1 VLVSGLW
8 LLHNVRGVSAAPP
21 LRGEIRWGRRISS
34 GLQGGL
40 VTVRGVLQIH
50 SAPPALSPHVEW
62 AVAGIFGV
70 PVKLHWIDQPAAP
83 GNVRTE
89 LAWQGQPGMS
99 GEIASALAGWKLLRF
114 EVTEDASAGCD
125 AVRYS
130 CTPTL
135 GMFTASMSANG
146 DIMISENRLR
156 AVMTL
161 AAGAVAGE
169 ELGGLRELHGPAHPA
184 LGGSLEAELR
194 LLLGE
199 AWDAEL
205 EPFRHASAGAP
216 VRWLHATG

>member
-1 VLVSGLW
+1 
-8 LLHNVRGVSAAPP
+8 
-21 LRGEIRWGRRISS
+21 
-34 GLQGGL
+34 L
-40 VTVRGVLQIH
+40 VTARGVLQIH

-89 LAWQGQPGMS
+89 LAWQGRPGMS
-99 GEIASALAGWKLLRF
+99 GEIASALATWNLLRF
-114 EVTEDASAGCD
+114 EVTEEASKGCD

-130 CTPTL
+130 CTPSL
-135 GMFTASMSANG
+135 GVFSTAVSANG
-146 DIMISENRLR
+146 DNMISENRLR

-161 AAGAVAGE
+161 AGAATGDH
-169 ELGGLRELHGPAHPA
+169 LGGLREMHRPRHPA
-184 LGGSLEAELR
+184 LGGSLEAELK

>member
-1 VLVSGLW
+1 
-8 LLHNVRGVSAAPP
+8 
-21 LRGEIRWGRRISS
+21 
-34 GLQGGL
+34 

-50 SAPPALSPHVEW
+50 SAPPALSPHIEW
-62 AVAGIFGV
+62 AVAGAFGV
-70 PVKLHWIDQPAAP
+70 PGETPAPLKLHWVDQPAAP
-83 GNVRTE
+83 GTVRTE
-89 LAWQGQPGMS
+89 LAWRGRIGTA
-99 GEIASALAGWKLLRF
+99 GDLASALAGWKLLRF

-130 CTPTL
+130 CTPEL
-135 GMFTASMSANG
+135 GLFSATVSANG

-161 AAGAVAGE
+161 AASARPGGHGPVHLAASEGE
-169 ELGGLRELHGPAHPA
+169 RLGTLRELHGPRHPA
-184 LGGSLEAELR
+184 LGGSLEAELA
-194 LLLGE
+194 LLLGD

>member
-1 VLVSGLW
+1 
-8 LLHNVRGVSAAPP
+8 
-21 LRGEIRWGRRISS
+21 
-34 GLQGGL
+34 L

-83 GNVRTE
+83 GNVRAE
-89 LAWQGQPGMS
+89 LAWAGRPGLSGQ
-99 GEIASALAGWKLLRF
+99 IASALATWNLLRF
-114 EVTEDASAGCD
+114 EMTEEASQGCD

-130 CTPTL
+130 CTPSL
-135 GMFTASMSANG
+135 GIFSTAISANG
-146 DIMISENRLR
+146 DVMISENRLR

-161 AAGAVAGE
+161 AGAATGDH
-169 ELGGLRELHGPAHPA
+169 LGGLRELHGPRHPA
-184 LGGSLEAELR
+184 LGGSLEAELK
-194 LLLGE
+194 LLLGD